1 MRVQRYASWLG
12 FFLFFFPFMRC
23 SSWLLAAALIG
34 GRWTRPMDELV
45 GGDQT
50 LVYKPVRYEEY
61 PSEQIRSSTDEAA
74 WFLFTYRG
82 IQCCSRGRIQL
93 LHPFS
98 TVMKLSGCWKNN
110 TCKKR
115 IKQQQNCKFW
125 YSCHSVNGS
134 DNKYTLVSALRR
146 RPVPKYQLSRFGN
159 TQNSSWTR
167 VPSLLTCREESQTSH
182 WNYIAAAML
191 DCNYETLINR

>member
-50 LVYKPVRYEEY
+50 LVYKPVSYEY
-61 PSEQIRSSTDEAA
+61 PSAQIRSSTDETA
-74 WFLFTYRG
+74 WFLFTHTEGY
-82 IQCCSRGRIQL
+82 SVAAVEE
-93 LHPFS
+93 S
-98 TVMKLSGCWKNN
+98 KLSGWKKN

-167 VPSLLTCREESQTSH
+167 VPSLLTCREESQTRH
-182 WNYIAAAML
+182 WNYTAAML
-191 DCNYETLINR
+191 DCNCGTLINR